1 MKHAVVVGAGIG
13 GVTAASALG
22 RSGWQVT
29 LLERAPE
36 LGEVG
41 SGISVWPAAMRVL
54 DGLGVADE
62 LRADTVLAGQ
72 AGLRRPDGRWLV
84 SVEGSRIEIPAMVH
98 RARLHESILDSV
110 PDSAE
115 IRTGVTVTGVDPA
128 GNLSTSTGERISAD
142 LVVAADGIRSVVRRT
157 LHPAQAA
164 PRYAGYTAFRGIAPA
179 GSAVSGSET
188 WGRGRRF
195 GFVPMVDGRV
205 YWYATANVPAGDTA
219 ADVRALFGDW
229 HDPVPALLAA
239 TPPETVL
246 RNDLYDLRLPLGPFG
261 TRRVAL
267 LGDAAHAMTPNLGQ
281 GACAAIE
288 DAAALAALVSEY
300 DEVPAA
306 LAAYDRQRRKPTA
319 RLVRR
324 SRLMGDLG
332 QLENPVALASR
343 DAVLRLAG
351 GLAGLLARR
360 GKPVRAGV
368 GESGP

>member
-1 MKHAVVVGAGIG
+1 MHSTVSP
-13 GVTAASALG
+13 TRSRRSSAS
-22 RSGWQVT
+22 R
-29 LLERAPE
+29 
-36 LGEVG
+36 
-41 SGISVWPAAMRVL
+41 PA
-54 DGLGVADE
+54 
-62 LRADTVLAGQ
+62 
-72 AGLRRPDGRWLV
+72 RPPPC
-84 SVEGSRIEIPAMVH
+84 SSRC
-98 RARLHESILDSV
+98 RARVWS
-110 PDSAE
+110 
-115 IRTGVTVTGVDPA
+115 
-128 GNLSTSTGERISAD
+128 
-142 LVVAADGIRSVVRRT
+142 
-157 LHPAQAA
+157 
-164 PRYAGYTAFRGIAPA
+164 A
-179 GSAVSGSET
+179 GS
-188 WGRGRRF
+188 
-195 GFVPMVDGRV
+195 
-205 YWYATANVPAGDTA
+205 TAGTC
-219 ADVRALFGDW
+219 R
-229 HDPVPALLAA
+229 
-239 TPPETVL
+239 
-246 RNDLYDLRLPLGPFG
+246 